1 MTPYQTGRA
10 LAAGIVDC
18 IDAMPGKFADETTL
32 ELWAGFLSLEL
43 ERVRT
48 KHRNIREYERA
59 LGRFQIAAS
68 AFAGDIVAS
77 DGSVWRAFISIPQ
90 GALENKFRRWTIS
103 RTPGYESDVMPG
115 IVSFYA
121 ATIADAKAKLGVV

>member
-18 IDAMPGKFADETTL
+18 IDAMPGTFADETTL

-48 KHRNIREYERA
+48 KHRDRVEYNRA

-77 DGSVWRAFISIPQ
+77 NGAIWRAFISIPQ
-90 GALENKFRRWTIS
+90 GAQENKARRWTIQCA
-103 RTPGYESDVMPG
+103 GG

-121 ATIADAKAKLGVV
+121 ATIADAKTKLGVD